1 MVFLKNI
8 SGTRNIWFFFLNPA
22 NHIEFFSVISRSDVE
37 PGSILL
43 NIKHIPIREIPIKA
57 FPIWVFSVIEKV
69 CVLKARLQSSGLRL
83 KHGDIASIKTIHG
96 TKFLWI
102 VLSLVFNM
110 CLSWHHYGR
119 HFYTQPWLIKVHLF
133 YQWPEFLCP
142 YLLGIR

>member
-8 SGTRNIWFFFLNPA
+8 SGTRNISFFFLKPA
-22 NHIEFFSVISRSDVE
+22 NHIEFFCVISRSDIE

-57 FPIWVFSVIEKV
+57 FPMFSVTEKV
-69 CVLKARLQSSGLRL
+69 CVLKARLQSLGLRL
-83 KHGDIASIKTIHG
+83 KHRDIASIKTTHA

-110 CLSWHHYGR
+110 YLSWHHYGR